1 MAKLKRLAP
10 QKAKNPKKTF
20 KRLFKFIFDGKYH
33 ILFFVIL
40 SVIISS
46 LVTVFVA
53 NMLSLLIDD
62 YIVPMASEKSSD
74 YRPLLKALILWAAIM
89 LVGIVAVYAQARL
102 MVGVSQDALKRLRNE
117 MFRKMEKLPIS
128 YFDKHQHGQTMS
140 LFTNDVDTIQQMVS
154 QSLVQVISSTL
165 TLVFVF
171 IAMIRNNLIMTAIVI
186 LCVCVL
192 LKLTKVIGDKSSKNF
207 ALQQKNLAK
216 VNGYIEEIVSGSK
229 VVKVFTH
236 EETAKAEF
244 EVLNED
250 LRKTMSTASCFANVM
265 GPVSNNIGNLQYVI
279 LVFAGSVLCF
289 ITGGAYTVGS
299 IAAFLQLSK
308 SFTNPIGMLSQQ
320 VHFFLQALAGAE
332 RIFALLDEDDEVD
345 DGYVRLVN
353 MERGEDGKLTECD
366 KHTSIWA
373 WKHPHHDGSETTY
386 TPLRGDIVLDGV
398 DFGYDPDKLVLHDIS
413 LYAKPGQ
420 KIAFVGSTGAGKT
433 TITNL
438 LNRFYDI
445 QDGKIRFD
453 GININKILKKDLR
466 SAVGV
471 ILQDTHLF
479 TGTIKENI
487 RFGKLDATDEEIVEA
502 AKLAGA
508 HDFIMTMIN
517 GYDTMLESDGEGLS
531 QGQRQLL
538 SIARAAVQDPPVL
551 VMDEATSSIDT
562 HTEQI
567 VQSGMDRLMA
577 GRTVFV
583 IAHRL
588 STVRNSNAIMVL
600 ENGRIIERGNHEDLI
615 ALGGKYY
622 ALYTGMSELS

>member
-20 KRLFKFIFDGKYH
+20 KRLFKFIFDGKYY

-62 YIVPMASEKSSD
+62 YIVPMAREKSSD

-89 LVGIVAVYAQARL
+89 LVGIMSVYAQARL

-140 LFTNDVDTIQQMVS
+140 LFTNDVDTIQQMIS

>member
-62 YIVPMASEKSSD
+62 YIVPMAREKSSD

-89 LVGIVAVYAQARL
+89 LVGIIAVYAQARL

>member
-53 NMLSLLIDD
+53 NMLSLLIDG
-62 YIVPMASEKSSD
+62 YIVPMAREKSSD

-89 LVGIVAVYAQARL
+89 LVGIISVYAQARL

-250 LRKTMSTASCFANVM
+250 LRKTMSRASCFANVM

-332 RIFALLDEDDEVD
+332 RVFALLDEDDEVD
-345 DGYVRLVN
+345 DGYVKLVN

-398 DFGYDPDKLVLHDIS
+398 DFGYDPDNLVLHDIS

-466 SAVGV
+466 SAIGV

-615 ALGGKYY
+615 ALRGKYY

>member
-10 QKAKNPKKTF
+10 QKAKDPKKTF

-53 NMLSLLIDD
+53 NMLSLLIDG
-62 YIVPMASEKSSD
+62 YIVPMAREKSSD

-89 LVGIVAVYAQARL
+89 LVGIISVYAQARL

-250 LRKTMSTASCFANVM
+250 LRKTMSRASCFANVM

-289 ITGGAYTVGS
+289 ITGGAYTIGS

-353 MERGEDGKLTECD
+353 MERSEDGKLTECD

-615 ALGGKYY
+615 ALRGKYY